1 MNPLSSSKINSVFV
15 GCVCALAFLASCRTH
30 STKKTKRF
38 ASADTTH
45 TFSRFAALHTPHDSA
60 VARKMDSARMSKT
73 SADTLAE
80 KKPYIPK
87 VLVPVM
93 GYRFVVTGNF
103 KGDGKI
109 DTLTEHYFSKLT
121 GKETNK
127 AYDSLEDYDTLVS
140 LTVNKDPYSFVL
152 CNDKTIDTLN
162 ITDNPQLL
170 GLSWLHNEGDL
181 DGDGGDELSYVID
194 WADWS
199 SVNTCHIVSYKN
211 GKWVELFSFMMHDW
225 QLPQLPQMVSGF
237 GMFGLDGV
245 ATIAHNDSL
254 NKQIEDT
261 LKAFPGLITK
271 LKNGKIE
278 IASYTNDFA
287 GDSAL
292 VFNLKHPPK
301 TDPDGRWSCGGH

>member
-1 MNPLSSSKINSVFV
+1 MKPLIACKIGFV
-15 GCVCALAFLASCRTH
+15 VCVCVCVIACKTHTAKQVNASG
-30 STKKTKRF
+30 SD
-38 ASADTTH
+38 STH
-45 TFSRFAALHTPHDSA
+45 TFNRFAIAHTPHDSM
-60 VARKMDSARMSKT
+60 VTKKIDSARMSKILK
-73 SADTLAE
+73 DTLAT

-109 DTLTEHYFSKLT
+109 DTLTEHYFSRVT

-140 LTVNKDPYSFVL
+140 LTVHKDPYSFVL
-152 CNDKTIDTLN
+152 CNDKTIDTLH
-162 ITDNPQLL
+162 IADTPQLL

-181 DGDGGDELSYVID
+181 DGDGGDELSYVVN

-199 SVNTCHIVSYKN
+199 SMNTYHIVSFKN

-237 GMFGLDGV
+237 GILGLDGIT
-245 ATIAHNDSL
+245 TIAHNDSL

-261 LKAFPGLITK
+261 LKAFPGMVTK
-271 LKNGKIE
+271 LKNGKIR
-278 IASYTNDFA
+278 IASYSSDYSD
-287 GDSAL
+287 DSSL

-301 TDPDGRWSCGGH
+301 TDPNGRWSSFWK